1 MSADNWT
8 TCPRCSINKDTAAA
22 KAQAKADAKYGKVP
36 AQEFMEL
43 LAQAEALK
51 EAEMTQTMRED
62 YDIGIGD
69 GEFEVN
75 FRASCSTCGLRYEYK
90 HAEQVTI

>member
-8 TCPRCSINKDTAAA
+8 TCPRCTINRDAEVA
-22 KAQAKADAKYGKVP
+22 KAKAKADAKYGKVP

-43 LAQAEALK
+43 LVQAESAKNTDLPR
-51 EAEMTQTMRED
+51 TMRED
-62 YDIGIGD
+62 YDIGIEG
-69 GEFEVN
+69 GEFEIN
-75 FRASCSTCGLRYEYK
+75 FRASCSTCGFRYEYK